1 MKGTNLAWYIFTC
14 VYTHTCVNTI
24 QVSPQH
30 ASCCSLPADGLSKV
44 SMILM
49 SIKLDWFYLF
59 MDVIEMKSYGI
70 DYLSWASLAY
80 HYICEIRHCMHQ

>member
-1 MKGTNLAWYIFTC
+1 MHFYVC
-14 VYTHTCVNTI
+14 RHTCVNTI

-30 ASCCSLPADGLSKV
+30 ASWCSLPVDGLSKV

-70 DYLSWASLAY
+70 YCLSWASLAY
-80 HYICEIRHCMHQ
+80 HKICEIHHCMQQ